1 MIDYAYPGAELDLFK
16 HAVRWKRYY
25 ASEIGPYIRG
35 DVLEVGAG
43 VGATSR
49 FLCYARHAS
58 WTSLEPDPTL
68 AQRLSDDV
76 AARPLP
82 APAIVRQGT
91 VRTLPAESLFDT
103 ALYIDVLEHI
113 EDDRAELR
121 DSALRLRDGGH
132 LIVLAPAHNW
142 LFSAFD
148 GALGHH
154 RRYTRRS
161 LVDVGPSNVRLV
173 RAFYLD
179 SVGILASLANRLLLR
194 AAYPTEAQ
202 IRFWD
207 LRLVPAS
214 HVIDRL
220 TRQRLGKTVIAIW
233 KKG

>member
-43 VGATSR
+43 LGATSR
-49 FLCYARHAS
+49 FLCHADHAS

-76 AARPLP
+76 AVRPLP
-82 APAIVRQGT
+82 APVIVRRGT
-91 VRTLPAESLFDT
+91 IRTLPAQSLFDT

-113 EDDRAELR
+113 EDDRSELR
-121 DSALRLRDGGH
+121 ESAMRLRDGGH

-148 GALGHH
+148 GALGHC
-154 RRYTRRS
+154 RRYSRRS
-161 LVDVGPSNVRLV
+161 LVDVGPSDVRLV

-207 LRLVPAS
+207 SRLVPAS
-214 HVIDRL
+214 CVLDRL
-220 TRQRLGKTVIAIW
+220 TRQRLGKTVIAVW

>member
-1 MIDYAYPGAELDLFK
+1 MNEYAYPGAELDLFK

-25 ASEIGPYIRG
+25 ASAIGPYISG

-49 FLCYARHAS
+49 FLCDVRHAS

-68 AQRLSDDV
+68 ARRLGDDV

-82 APAIVRQGT
+82 APATVRQGT
-91 VRTLPAESLFDT
+91 VRTLPVDSFFDT
-103 ALYIDVLEHI
+103 MLYIDVLEHI
-113 EDDRAELR
+113 EDDRSELR
-121 DSALRLRDGGH
+121 ESTRRLRDGGH
-132 LIVLAPAHNW
+132 LIVLAPAHTW
-142 LFSAFD
+142 LLSAFD
-148 GALGHH
+148 GALGHC
-154 RRYTRRS
+154 RRYTTRS
-161 LVDVGPSNVRLV
+161 LVDVAPSNVRLV

-194 AAYPTEAQ
+194 SASPTEAQ

-207 LRLVPAS
+207 SRLVPVS

-220 TRQRLGKTVIAIW
+220 TRYRLGKTVIAIW